1 MPIPDYETIML
12 PLLKSLEDRKEHSL
26 RDAVSFISDQF
37 NLTEDERN
45 EKLPSGGQTVIYN
58 RVGWARTYM
67 SKAGLIARTKRGAFK
82 ITERGLDALR
92 ANPKE
97 INGKYLE
104 QYPEFVEF
112 QQLKRAQVSKSPQ
125 SLQEMLDDRSEKTPD
140 ELIAD
145 GYLKIRASVASELLD
160 RVRNNT
166 PQFFEKVVL
175 LLLGKMGYG
184 EGSVTGRSGDG
195 GIDGLVN
202 QDKLGLDKILFQAK
216 KYAATTVVTQS
227 MLRDFVGTLDLNGA
241 NKGVFITTSKFPSN
255 AQDTIS
261 RSHKSIVLIDGAKLV
276 QLMIDYDL
284 GVNTHTTY
292 EIKQID
298 SDFFIDDE

>member
-1 MPIPDYETIML
+1 
-12 PLLKSLEDRKEHSL
+12 
-26 RDAVSFISDQF
+26 
-37 NLTEDERN
+37 
-45 EKLPSGGQTVIYN
+45 
-58 RVGWARTYM
+58 M